1 VCIQVR
7 KSHHLIHAQP
17 FPTHDVVTAVG
28 YQFVNVMYM
37 GKRGALTV
45 DLNLLNDVI
54 EQNGGGA
61 EPLKP
66 E

>member
-1 VCIQVR
+1 
-7 KSHHLIHAQP
+7 
-17 FPTHDVVTAVG
+17 
-28 YQFVNVMYM
+28 MYM

-61 EPLKP
+61 EPLKSGMMQFDDNP
-66 E
+66 TQSTRGIISHH